1 MSNMVIG
8 VDLGGTETKIGIVEE
23 NGRILSKSIIPT
35 KVFEGRIA
43 VVTRI
48 AEAIKQLIME
58 TGSSVGEIIGIGVG
72 SPGSIDHETGTV
84 LFSPN
89 LPDWSGFELTVI
101 LEKLTGI
108 RTFVEN
114 DANAF
119 VLGEWAFGAFK
130 GSKHMI
136 GLTLGTGVG
145 GGVITHGTLMTGKN
159 GYGGELGHTI
169 VQIGGP
175 LCGCGSHGCLEALAS
190 ATAVVNMAREYSKR
204 FSKSLIYQAPQ
215 LTARVVFDCAKAG
228 DLAAS
233 MIVERVTDA
242 LAAAIGNFV
251 HIFNPE
257 HIVIGGGMSR
267 AGSILIDGIRKK
279 LPRFVMPSFSDTFQV
294 NLSELV
300 ENAGITGAASIVFYR
315 LS

>member
-1 MSNMVIG
+1 
-8 VDLGGTETKIGIVEE
+8 
-23 NGRILSKSIIPT
+23 
-35 KVFEGRIA
+35 
-43 VVTRI
+43 
-48 AEAIKQLIME
+48 
-58 TGSSVGEIIGIGVG
+58 
-72 SPGSIDHETGTV
+72 
-84 LFSPN
+84 
-89 LPDWSGFELTVI
+89 
-101 LEKLTGI
+101 
-108 RTFVEN
+108 
-114 DANAF
+114 
-119 VLGEWAFGAFK
+119 
-130 GSKHMI
+130 MI

-145 GGVITHGTLMTGKN
+145 GGVLTHGTLMTGKN

-190 ATAVVNMAREYSKR
+190 ASAVVNMAREYSKR

-279 LPRFVMPSFSDTFQV
+279 LPRFVMPSLSDTFQV

>member
-1 MSNMVIG
+1 MSDLVVG

-48 AEAIKQLIME
+48 VEAIKQLIME
-58 TGSSVGEIIGIGVG
+58 TGISVDGVVGIGVG

-89 LPDWSGFELTVI
+89 LPDWSGFELTAI
-101 LEKLTGI
+101 LKKLTGI

-130 GSKHMI
+130 GCKHMI

-204 FSKSLIYQAPQ
+204 FSKSLIYQA
-215 LTARVVFDCAKAG
+215 
-228 DLAAS
+228 
-233 MIVERVTDA
+233 
-242 LAAAIGNFV
+242 
-251 HIFNPE
+251 
-257 HIVIGGGMSR
+257 
-267 AGSILIDGIRKK
+267 
-279 LPRFVMPSFSDTFQV
+279 
-294 NLSELV
+294 
-300 ENAGITGAASIVFYR
+300 
-315 LS
+315 